1 MQWISFEILT
11 SHHFVISET
20 FNSFS
25 RYNDSTTVDN
35 IGSFLYYI
43 AIIILLLMVSLICM
57 LFSIFIDG

>member
-11 SHHFVISET
+11 SHNFVIYET

-43 AIIILLLMVSLICM
+43 AIIIFLLMVSLIFM